1 MAAPH
6 NRPQGQWASQSAPAS
21 RSPPSKAACSPRIN
35 VPKCQSCE
43 HSTHDPLLTPAPPP
57 GSSCPHARRRRP
69 AAQPGTSSPGRQTR
83 APQGPLQPLSHKES
97 APVLSAGGGQ
107 AGVGQQPVLAEQ
119 SLKGHGRR
127 RRSTT
132 SFSQGHH
139 VASTGEAAGP
149 WVWPDPAPS
158 KSTGSQGPHVSGQK
172 RQHNRELF
180 PPQRKVLR

>member
-127 RRSTT
+127 RVSVKATMWPLQEKQRGPGCGLTQPLLSPRGPRDPTCQVRRDSTIE
-132 SFSQGHH
+132 SCSHPRGRCCGEGH
-139 VASTGEAAGP
+139 
-149 WVWPDPAPS
+149 
-158 KSTGSQGPHVSGQK
+158 
-172 RQHNRELF
+172 
-180 PPQRKVLR
+180 